1 MNILNLIDTLE
12 DMIENG
18 SSIPFS
24 GKVLLDKDEI
34 TELIKE
40 IRIQLPDEVKQAQW
54 IKEERNKILVEA
66 QQEADRLIQNAKGR
80 AEELV
85 EKDEIVR
92 LAKEKA
98 EGIISISE
106 ESAKDIKVAS
116 IQYADDILEKLEKN
130 TLEVISLLKV
140 NREELKNMNL

>member
-66 QQEADRLIQNAKGR
+66 QQEADRLIQNAKSR

>member
-1 MNILNLIDTLE
+1 MNVLALIDTLE
-12 DMIENG
+12 DLIESG

-66 QQEADRLIQNAKGR
+66 QKEADRLISNAKER
-80 AEELV
+80 IQELAD
-85 EKDEIVR
+85 KDEIVKI
-92 LAKEKA
+92 AQEKA
-98 EGIISISE
+98 EGIIATSE
-106 ESAKDIKVAS
+106 QNAKDMKMAS
-116 IQYADDILEKLEKN
+116 IQYADDVLEKLEKN
-130 TLEVISLLKV
+130 ASQIISTLKM
-140 NREELKNMNL
+140 NREELKNMKV